1 MSACECERV
10 CVCVCARVCVHVCAC
25 VCVCVRAC
33 VCACVCLCGGRGRS
47 DLSGLISSLVVKHKC
62 SARTLRQSKF
72 VIELHRLF
80 GQYADDILLI
90 PTVQPPGQ
98 T

>member
-1 MSACECERV
+1 MHASVSACV
-10 CVCVCARVCVHVCAC
+10 CVCTCVCARVCVR
-25 VCVCVRAC
+25 VCVRAC
-33 VCACVCLCGGRGRS
+33 VRACVCLCGGRGRS